1 MEFIGNVNVLST
13 SKGGTDILVAGG
25 HIFGYCLSQ
34 QDIKSLKDLA
44 TGPAKT
50 FKRTDGSEGKCLP
63 CGTVKAELA
72 QVDEM
77 ETLDKEGR
85 TVVVPVYKF
94 ETTPVRVEDA
104 SAKAFFG

>member
-25 HIFGYCLSQ
+25 HIFGYCLSGA
-34 QDIKSLKDLA
+34 DIRALKELA
-44 TGPAKT
+44 GSVKT
-50 FKRTDGSEGKCLP
+50 FKRSDGTEGKCLP
-63 CGTVKAELA
+63 CGTIKAELI

-77 ETLDKEGR
+77 ETLDAEGR
-85 TVVVPVYKF
+85 STIVPIYKFATVPV
-94 ETTPVRVEDA
+94 RAEDT

>member
-25 HIFGYCLSQ
+25 HIFGYCLTEA
-34 QDIKSLKDLA
+34 DIKALKALA
-44 TGPAKT
+44 GTVKT
-50 FKRTDGSEGKCLP
+50 FKRADGSEGKCLP
-63 CGTVKAELA
+63 CGTIKADIV

-77 ETLDKEGR
+77 ETVESDGR
-85 TVVVPVYKF
+85 TTIAPIYKFATVPV
-94 ETTPVRVEDA
+94 RAEDT

>member
-13 SKGGTDILVAGG
+13 SKGGTDIIVAGG

-34 QDIKSLKDLA
+34 QDITALKALA

-63 CGTVKAELA
+63 CGTVRAELA

-77 ETLDKEGR
+77 ETLDAEGR
-85 TVVVPVYKF
+85 TVIVPIFKF
-94 ETTPVRVEDA
+94 ASVPTRAEDT

>member
-13 SKGGTDILVAGG
+13 SKGGTDIIVLGG
-25 HIFGYCLSQ
+25 HIFGYCLSEA
-34 QDIKSLKDLA
+34 DVKALKALA
-44 TGPAKT
+44 GSVKT
-50 FKRTDGSEGKCLP
+50 FKRADGTEGKCLP

-77 ETLDKEGR
+77 ESTDSEGR
-85 TVVVPVYKF
+85 TVVVPIYRFATV
-94 ETTPVRVEDA
+94 PVRAEDV

>member
-25 HIFGYCLSQ
+25 HIFGYCLSKE
-34 QDIKSLKDLA
+34 DIAALKALSG
-44 TGPAKT
+44 TVKT
-50 FKRTDGSEGKCLP
+50 FKRTDGTEGKCLP
-63 CGTVKAELA
+63 CGTIKSDLV

-77 ETLDKEGR
+77 ETLDAEGR
-85 TVVVPVYKF
+85 TVVVPIYKF
-94 ETTPVRVEDA
+94 ATVPVRAEDT

>member
-25 HIFGYCLSQ
+25 HIFGYCLTEK
-34 QDIKSLKDLA
+34 DIAALKSLA

-50 FKRTDGSEGKCLP
+50 FNRTDGSEGKCLP
-63 CGTVKAELA
+63 CGTIRAELA

-77 ETLDKEGR
+77 ETLDAEGR
-85 TVVVPVYKF
+85 TVVVPIYRFASV
-94 ETTPVRVEDA
+94 PVRAEDV

>member
-25 HIFGYCLSQ
+25 HIFGYCLSEA
-34 QDIKSLKDLA
+34 DIKALKAL
-44 TGPAKT
+44 GGEVKT
-50 FKRTDGSEGKCLP
+50 FKRTDGSEGKCMP
-63 CGTVKAELA
+63 CGTVKAELT

-85 TVVVPVYKF
+85 TVVVPIYKF
-94 ETTPVRVEDA
+94 ETTPVRAEDV

>member
-25 HIFGYCLSQ
+25 HIFGYCLTEA
-34 QDIKSLKDLA
+34 DIKALKALA
-44 TGPAKT
+44 GSVKT
-50 FKRTDGSEGKCLP
+50 FKRSDGTEGKCLP
-63 CGTVKAELA
+63 CGTVRAELK

-77 ETLDKEGR
+77 ETTDTEGR
-85 TVVVPVYKF
+85 TVVVPVYCF
-94 ETTPVRVEDA
+94 ASIPVRAEDA

>member
-25 HIFGYCLSQ
+25 HIFGYCLSEA
-34 QDIKSLKDLA
+34 DIKALKML
-44 TGPAKT
+44 GGEVKT
-50 FKRTDGSEGKCLP
+50 FKRADGTEGKCLP
-63 CGTVKAELA
+63 CGTVKVELT

-77 ETLDKEGR
+77 ETLDAEGR
-85 TVVVPVYKF
+85 TVVVPIYKF
-94 ETTPVRVEDA
+94 ATVPVRAEDA

>member
-25 HIFGYCLSQ
+25 HIFGYCLSEL
-34 QDIKSLKDLA
+34 DIKALKELGGEVKA
-44 TGPAKT
+44 
-50 FKRTDGSEGKCLP
+50 FKRADGSEGKCLP
-63 CGTVKAELA
+63 CGTIKADLI

-77 ETLDKEGR
+77 ETLDSEGR
-85 TVVVPVYKF
+85 STIVPIYKFASVPV
-94 ETTPVRVEDA
+94 RAEDT